1 MGDKARLPPSKRT
14 SRLGEVS
21 HSARRILNPRL
32 VGNRFLASFVYG
44 FHSKADRCPLWANL
58 VHTRTIYSD
67 PWLLLG
73 DFNSVLKSDERRNGS
88 VVSPYEIKDFEECC
102 FELGISDLQ
111 FTGLFYTWT
120 NMTVWS
126 KLDRAMVDHNWI
138 LAGFNSR
145 VEFLPSGSSDH
156 SPCVV
161 SLFDTHSS
169 GKTPW
174 RFFNMLA
181 EHHDFHQVVQ
191 DGWQSHYRG
200 TAQFI
205 LCQQL
210 KGLKD
215 NLKALNEKH
224 FSHISS
230 RAKHAKEKLK
240 ETQKLFHDFPHDLE
254 IRSQL
259 LELRKSSLFLSKAE
273 KLFYQ
278 QKAKCNY
285 LIQSDKCTRFF
296 HSIVKR
302 NAKKNFIASIVRED
316 GNPTVSQ
323 DQVALEFIEFYKQLL
338 GTKQNTQPPD
348 PEIIGNGPLLDE
360 TQGTDLIKPITNSEI
375 LDALRDIGDDRSPG
389 SDGYSSA
396 FFKKSWTI
404 VGEQVCDAVKE
415 FFSSGCLLKQWNHTI
430 LALIPKSDHSSKV
443 GDFRPI
449 ACCKVIY
456 KLISKILA
464 TRMADVLDPIIDGAQ
479 AAFVKGRNMVEHIHL
494 MQELLDNII
503 VAGALDA
510 LLRLTA

>member
-1 MGDKARLPPSKRT
+1 MFL
-14 SRLGEVS
+14 L
-21 HSARRILNPRL
+21 ILLRPQ
-32 VGNRFLASFVYG
+32 VIHAFITCKISGNRFLASFVYG

-58 VHTRTIYSD
+58 VHTRTIYSR
-67 PWLLLG
+67 PRLLLG

-174 RFFNMLA
+174 RFFNMLV

-191 DGWQSHYRG
+191 NGWQSHYRG

-230 RAKHAKEKLK
+230 RAKHAKEK
-240 ETQKLFHDFPHDLE
+240 
-254 IRSQL
+254 S
-259 LELRKSSLFLSKAE
+259 RKCKNIS
-273 KLFYQ
+273 
-278 QKAKCNY
+278 
-285 LIQSDKCTRFF
+285 RF
-296 HSIVKR
+296 
-302 NAKKNFIASIVRED
+302 
-316 GNPTVSQ
+316 
-323 DQVALEFIEFYKQLL
+323 
-338 GTKQNTQPPD
+338 
-348 PEIIGNGPLLDE
+348 
-360 TQGTDLIKPITNSEI
+360 
-375 LDALRDIGDDRSPG
+375 
-389 SDGYSSA
+389 SA
-396 FFKKSWTI
+396 
-404 VGEQVCDAVKE
+404 
-415 FFSSGCLLKQWNHTI
+415 
-430 LALIPKSDHSSKV
+430 
-443 GDFRPI
+443 
-449 ACCKVIY
+449 
-456 KLISKILA
+456 
-464 TRMADVLDPIIDGAQ
+464 
-479 AAFVKGRNMVEHIHL
+479 
-494 MQELLDNII
+494 
-503 VAGALDA
+503 
-510 LLRLTA
+510 

>member
-1 MGDKARLPPSKRT
+1 MGLKSWNVRGFNSPLTQDEVFRLIRDHALDVLGVLETKAKHQTLSKFVD
-14 SRLGEVS
+14 SRLKGWLHCNNLNVANRGRIAIFWNPNSVS
-21 HSARRILNPRL
+21 FDIIELLPQVIHAFITCKIS
-32 VGNRFLASFVYG
+32 GNRFLASFVYG
-44 FHSKADRCPLWANL
+44 VHLKADRRPLWANL

-88 VVSPYEIKDFEECC
+88 VVSPHEIKDFEECC

-126 KLDRAMVDHNWI
+126 KLDCAMVDHNWI

-161 SLFDTHSS
+161 SLFDIQSS

-181 EHHDFHQVVQ
+181 EHQDFHQVVQ

-200 TAQFI
+200 TTQFV

-230 RAKHAKEKLK
+230 RAKNAKEKLK

-259 LELRKSSLFLSKAE
+259 LELRKSSLFLSIAK

-296 HSIVKR
+296 QSIVKK
-302 NAKKNFIASIVRED
+302 NAKKNFIASIVCED
-316 GNPTVSQ
+316 GNSTVSQ
-323 DQVALEFIEFYKQLL
+323 DEVSVNVRLE
-338 GTKQNTQPPD
+338 
-348 PEIIGNGPLLDE
+348 
-360 TQGTDLIKPITNSEI
+360 
-375 LDALRDIGDDRSPG
+375 
-389 SDGYSSA
+389 
-396 FFKKSWTI
+396 KSWN
-404 VGEQVCDAVKE
+404 VSNLFGEQCHSDILV
-415 FFSSGCLLKQWNHTI
+415 SHLLQK
-430 LALIPKSDHSSKV
+430 D
-443 GDFRPI
+443 
-449 ACCKVIY
+449 
-456 KLISKILA
+456 
-464 TRMADVLDPIIDGAQ
+464 
-479 AAFVKGRNMVEHIHL
+479 
-494 MQELLDNII
+494 
-503 VAGALDA
+503 
-510 LLRLTA
+510 

>member
-1 MGDKARLPPSKRT
+1 MVFIRKQID
-14 SRLGEVS
+14 V
-21 HSARRILNPRL
+21 
-32 VGNRFLASFVYG
+32 RF
-44 FHSKADRCPLWANL
+44 NL

-73 DFNSVLKSDERRNGS
+73 DFNSSLKSDERRNGS
-88 VVSPYEIKDFEECC
+88 VVSPYEIKDFEKCC

-126 KLDRAMVDHNWI
+126 KLDRAMVDHNSI
-138 LAGFNSR
+138 LASFNSR

-181 EHHDFHQVVQ
+181 EHHDIHQVVQ

-200 TAQFI
+200 TTQFI

-285 LIQSDKCTRFF
+285 LIQSDKCTDF
-296 HSIVKR
+296 SLY
-302 NAKKNFIASIVRED
+302 
-316 GNPTVSQ
+316 SQ
-323 DQVALEFIEFYKQLL
+323 EECKEKFY
-338 GTKQNTQPPD
+338 
-348 PEIIGNGPLLDE
+348 
-360 TQGTDLIKPITNSEI
+360 
-375 LDALRDIGDDRSPG
+375 
-389 SDGYSSA
+389 
-396 FFKKSWTI
+396 
-404 VGEQVCDAVKE
+404 C
-415 FFSSGCLLKQWNHTI
+415 
-430 LALIPKSDHSSKV
+430 
-443 GDFRPI
+443 
-449 ACCKVIY
+449 IY
-456 KLISKILA
+456 CS
-464 TRMADVLDPIIDGAQ
+464 R
-479 AAFVKGRNMVEHIHL
+479 RW
-494 MQELLDNII
+494 
-503 VAGALDA
+503 
-510 LLRLTA
+510 